1 MKKKLVPKKNKKVI
15 PGMYRSIYAFNHVL
29 NNEKEKRKADESK
42 EIEKDL
48 TKLNVTGGQ
57 ISMLDHV

>member
-1 MKKKLVPKKNKKVI
+1 
-15 PGMYRSIYAFNHVL
+15 MYRSIYAFNHVL

-57 ISMLDHV
+57 ISMLDHA